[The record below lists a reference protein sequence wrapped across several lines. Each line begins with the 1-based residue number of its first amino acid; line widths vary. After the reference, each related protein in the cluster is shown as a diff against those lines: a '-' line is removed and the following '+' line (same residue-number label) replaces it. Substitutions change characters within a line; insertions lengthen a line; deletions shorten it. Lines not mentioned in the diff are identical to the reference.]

1 MAKKILLV
9 EDDIFIRDIYSR
21 ELKKGD
27 YEVVI
32 AEDGQEGVDKATGEK
47 FDLVLLDI
55 MLPKK
60 TGIEVL
66 KSIRTSGPD
75 YKDTPVYLLTNLGQG
90 SVIKQAVDIGI
101 QGYLL
106 KARFLPSQ
114 VLESI
119 ENFFKTGP
127 MKIDLKEFGLE

>member
-1 MAKKILLV
+1 MKKILLI
-9 EDDIFIRDIYSR
+9 EDDVFIRDIYGR

-27 YEVVI
+27 YDVTI
-32 AEDGQEGVDKATGEK
+32 AEDGEAGIEKATTEQY
-47 FDLVLLDI
+47 DMILLDI

-60 TGIEVL
+60 TGIDVL
-66 KSIRTSGPD
+66 RELRAAPEP
-75 YKDTPVYLLTNLGQG
+75 YKNTPVYLLTNLGQG
-90 SVIKQAVDIGI
+90 SIIKQAVDIGA

-114 VLESI
+114 VLETLDR
-119 ENFFKTGP
+119 FFKEGP

>member
-1 MAKKILLV
+1 MKKVLLV
-9 EDDIFIRDIYSR
+9 EDDIFVRDIYSR

-27 YEVVI
+27 YEITI
-32 AEDGQEGVDKATGEK
+32 AEDGQIGIDKATAEK
-47 FDLVLLDI
+47 FDLILLDI

-60 TGIEVL
+60 TGIDVL
-66 KSIRTSGPD
+66 RDLRASSDPYKS
-75 YKDTPVYLLTNLGQG
+75 TPVYLLTNLGQG
-90 SVIKQAVDIGI
+90 SIIKQAVDMGI

-119 ENFFKTGP
+119 DKFFVDGP

>member
-1 MAKKILLV
+1 MKKVLLV
-9 EDDIFIRDIYSR
+9 EDDVFVRDIYAR

-27 YEVVI
+27 YEITV
-32 AEDGQEGVDKATGEK
+32 AEDGEIGIQKATSEK
-47 FDLVLLDI
+47 YDLILLDI

-60 TGIEVL
+60 TGIDVL
-66 KSIRTSGPD
+66 RELRSAPEPYKS
-75 YKDTPVYLLTNLGQG
+75 TPVYLLTNLGQG
-90 SVIKQAVDIGI
+90 SIIKQAVDIGA

-119 ENFFKTGP
+119 DRFFTEGP

>member
-1 MAKKILLV
+1 MKKILLV
-9 EDDIFIRDIYSR
+9 EDDIFVRDIYSR

-27 YEVVI
+27 FEVTI
-32 AEDGQEGVDKATGEK
+32 AEDGQIGIDKATAEK
-47 FDLVLLDI
+47 YDLVLLDI

-60 TGIEVL
+60 TGIDVL
-66 KSIRTSGPD
+66 RELRASAEP
-75 YKDTPVYLLTNLGQG
+75 YKATPVYLLTNLGQG
-90 SVIKQAVDIGI
+90 SIIKQAVDMGI

-119 ENFFKTGP
+119 NKFFVDGP

>member
-1 MAKKILLV
+1 MKKVLLI
-9 EDDIFIRDIYSR
+9 EDDVFIRDIYGR

-27 YEVVI
+27 YEVDI
-32 AEDGQEGVDKATGEK
+32 AEDGETGVNKATTTK
-47 FDLVLLDI
+47 YDMILLDI

-60 TGIEVL
+60 TGIDVL
-66 KSIRTSGPD
+66 RELRAAAEPYKS
-75 YKDTPVYLLTNLGQG
+75 TPVYLLTNLGQG
-90 SVIKQAVDIGI
+90 SIIKQAVDIGA

-114 VLESI
+114 VLETV
-119 ENFFKTGP
+119 NRFFVEGP